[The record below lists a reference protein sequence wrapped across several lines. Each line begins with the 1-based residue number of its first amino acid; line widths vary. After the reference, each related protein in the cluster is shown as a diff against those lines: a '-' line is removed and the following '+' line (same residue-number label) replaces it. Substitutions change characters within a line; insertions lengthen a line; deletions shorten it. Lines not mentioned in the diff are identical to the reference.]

1 MSDIQE
7 RRVGGYLVQI
17 DRDLCVGFGDCV
29 EAAEDAFELDDDGIV
44 VFRDGIDDV
53 PRDALLAACDE
64 CPVDALTVFDSDGT
78 QLVP

>member
-17 DRDLCVGFGDCV
+17 DRNLCVGFGDCIEV
-29 EAAEDAFELDDDGIV
+29 AEAAFELDDEGV
-44 VFRDGIDDV
+44 AVFRDGIDDV
-53 PRDALLAACDE
+53 PRDTLLAACDE
-64 CPVDALTVFDSDGT
+64 CPVDALSVFDAAGA